1 MAVNETIVTGRK
13 FRKLTDAASKKWQR
27 ISFWHKA
34 SDCEFND
41 GKTAEEK
48 LGAIKGITTDLNV
61 TVPGYAADATR
72 VSELNN
78 SLTDLGGFKPVI
90 DESTGEITGYK
101 TTIGGADTVFPFSS
115 EINNAKEYVGKSST
129 YATFITGSITVPSGI
144 AKGLLIVAPTVVN
157 AGFNGSSVSF
167 NKNGSSSLL
176 YNGTKDAYSNNTRV
190 YKINC
195 SGGETITCTVNHGS
209 TGGGYST
216 LRLIFLYEN

>member
-78 SLTDLGGFKPVI
+78 SLNGFEPI
-90 DESTGEITGYK
+90 LDSTGKITGYK
-101 TTIGGADTVFPFSS
+101 TKAGADTVFPFSS
-115 EINNAKEYVGKSST
+115 DKLIPYRLYYHAWTSGGLVYGGAYIYFANKGIQKIEINTTRIQIDAGRYGDWASKISGSNDGSNWTQLYSGNNSS
-129 YATFITGSITVPSGI
+129 P
-144 AKGLLIVAPTVVN
+144 
-157 AGFNGSSVSF
+157 GSSGKIDIS
-167 NKNGSSSLL
+167 NYSYICINREGSQGVQQADIS
-176 YNGTKDAYSNNTRV
+176 
-190 YKINC
+190 
-195 SGGETITCTVNHGS
+195 
-209 TGGGYST
+209 
-216 LRLIFLYEN
+216 IFVE

>member
-78 SLTDLGGFKPVI
+78 SLNNSLQWTLQGKIINSRSEISYPTNYNELYIIANRQYGKERPLNDAVIVPKVVI
-90 DESTGEITGYK
+90 DDAESPIRVEIGTRSTVCEFLLSKTG
-101 TTIGGADTVFPFSS
+101 VS
-115 EINNAKEYVGKSST
+115 INS
-129 YATFITGSITVPSGI
+129 
-144 AKGLLIVAPTVVN
+144 LVVN
-157 AGFNGSSVSF
+157 NNELTNGYCFSV
-167 NKNGSSSLL
+167 
-176 YNGTKDAYSNNTRV
+176 YYR
-190 YKINC
+190 
-195 SGGETITCTVNHGS
+195 
-209 TGGGYST
+209 
-216 LRLIFLYEN
+216 

>member
-78 SLTDLGGFKPVI
+78 SLKGFSPVL
-90 DESTGEITGYK
+90 DSTGKITGYK
-101 TTIGGADTVFPFSS
+101 TDIGGADTVFPFSS
-115 EINNAKEYVGKSST
+115 VKHCAFGISHTTPSEARWS
-129 YATFITGSITVPSGI
+129 YATITVPSGAKKIIITVTSTHTGWYEIRSGTVI
-144 AKGLLIVAPTVVN
+144 ASGN
-157 AGFNGSSVSF
+157 NVS
-167 NKNGSSSLL
+167 NKEYELDPSELYSIRVSPQ
-176 YNGTKDAYSNNTRV
+176 YNGYNVTLTGTAY
-190 YKINC
+190 
-195 SGGETITCTVNHGS
+195 
-209 TGGGYST
+209 
-216 LRLIFLYEN
+216 F

>member
-78 SLTDLGGFKPVI
+78 SLGGLQFLQ
-90 DESTGEITGYK
+90 DAEGNWGYK
-101 TTIGGADTVFPFSS
+101 PSGADTVIPFKGDIKPT
-115 EINNAKEYVGKSST
+115 EITMLRANNHYGTASIEIDLDAQYMIFASMITT
-129 YATFITGSITVPSGI
+129 YFVASKYYGI
-144 AKGLLIVAPTVVN
+144 AYINKGTVSIVKPSVEEITFSVNDAILTVTAGRDTGCYISVILL
-157 AGFNGSSVSF
+157 
-167 NKNGSSSLL
+167 
-176 YNGTKDAYSNNTRV
+176 D
-190 YKINC
+190 
-195 SGGETITCTVNHGS
+195 
-209 TGGGYST
+209 
-216 LRLIFLYEN
+216 

>member
-78 SLTDLGGFKPVI
+78 SLNGCSLEQEGTEFFIV
-90 DESTGEITGYK
+90 
-101 TTIGGADTVFPFSS
+101 GADSVRKKLGNSVNKLTIKVTD
-115 EINNAKEYVGKSST
+115 Y
-129 YATFITGSITVPSGI
+129 
-144 AKGLLIVAPTVVN
+144 LHVVN
-157 AGFNGSSVSF
+157 GVAGSYAVAEIYTDDIKILTVTTNQQNSDNTSGRWQPVTKTGNYTFN
-167 NKNGSSSLL
+167 
-176 YNGTKDAYSNNTRV
+176 
-190 YKINC
+190 
-195 SGGETITCTVNHGS
+195 
-209 TGGGYST
+209 
-216 LRLIFLYEN
+216 

>member
-78 SLTDLGGFKPVI
+78 SLNGCFFEQEGTDFY
-90 DESTGEITGYK
+90 ITGADSVRKKLGSCEIRIPYISFQGTDVDSG
-101 TTIGGADTVFPFSS
+101 TTTRWAYPYIDIICTDYSFL
-115 EINNAKEYVGKSST
+115 
-129 YATFITGSITVPSGI
+129 SGI
-144 AKGLLIVAPTVVN
+144 AI
-157 AGFNGSSVSF
+157 
-167 NKNGSSSLL
+167 
-176 YNGTKDAYSNNTRV
+176 
-190 YKINC
+190 YKI
-195 SGGETITCTVNHGS
+195 SLGTFTID
-209 TGGGYST
+209 GYKNENKTT
-216 LRLIFLYEN
+216 LFSKNPGVWATTNITFSNIDISLYDKIRIAFNNAAVSYSRYVALQDIIMT

>member
-78 SLTDLGGFKPVI
+78 SLGGLQFLQ
-90 DESTGEITGYK
+90 DAEGNWGYK
-101 TTIGGADTVFPFSS
+101 PSGADTVIPFNLHTFHNLSVVKTNSNNGGVLSATYTFSS
-115 EINNAKEYVGKSST
+115 KGFYIGVSEGNASRWIKCSSENSKYLSVGYTEIIFGFAKASE
-129 YATFITGSITVPSGI
+129 TV
-144 AKGLLIVAPTVVN
+144 
-157 AGFNGSSVSF
+157 
-167 NKNGSSSLL
+167 
-176 YNGTKDAYSNNTRV
+176 
-190 YKINC
+190 
-195 SGGETITCTVNHGS
+195 TITSNAINGRFDVNTH
-209 TGGGYST
+209 T
-216 LRLIFLYEN
+216 FLEE

>member
-78 SLTDLGGFKPVI
+78 SLGGLQFLK
-90 DESTGEITGYK
+90 DAEGNWGYK
-101 TTIGGADTVFPFSS
+101 PSGADSVTPFSGMEPVQWGIS
-115 EINNAKEYVGKSST
+115 FPGMNDASYTHLFTLQIPYGYKKLKYESAIWASVT
-129 YATFITGSITVPSGI
+129 SIYGVHGI
-144 AKGLLIVAPTVVN
+144 ADGVDVKIGNQKTTVDIDIATYTHIRFYLQYAWN
-157 AGFNGSSVSF
+157 YITF
-167 NKNGSSSLL
+167 
-176 YNGTKDAYSNNTRV
+176 
-190 YKINC
+190 YK
-195 SGGETITCTVNHGS
+195 
-209 TGGGYST
+209 
-216 LRLIFLYEN
+216 